1 MVIVSY
7 NSASTILETVASLVD
22 PPPPFPLEVI
32 VVDNSSSDETV
43 NLVRKNFPAVR
54 LILNEHNLGFARA
67 NNIGANEAEGR
78 FLLFLNPDAKIT
90 SKELSLMLSRMEKDD
105 GIGGIGPAIFS
116 PDGRYELSYGFKP
129 SFLNELYQ
137 KLLSFLLSRKNI
149 LSRFLARKRLG
160 REREVPWLT
169 AACLLLRREAFE
181 RVAGF
186 DERFFLYFEDVDLS
200 LRIREAGFSLIY
212 FPEAIVIHRR
222 GGSTSLFPL
231 SVAKEYRRSQLYF
244 YGKHYGKGRLILLKV
259 YLIVKF
265 FFGLLFSLLRLTG
278 KEPFF
283 YIEMI
288 KFVLRY
294 RSG

>member
-1 MVIVSY
+1 
-7 NSASTILETVASLVD
+7 
-22 PPPPFPLEVI
+22 
-32 VVDNSSSDETV
+32 
-43 NLVRKNFPAVR
+43 
-54 LILNEHNLGFARA
+54 
-67 NNIGANEAEGR
+67 
-78 FLLFLNPDAKIT
+78 
-90 SKELSLMLSRMEKDD
+90 MLSRMEKDD

-137 KLLSFLLSRKNI
+137 KLLSFLLSRRNI